1 MSLGPTELVIILVII
16 LVLFGAGRLP
26 TVFEALGKGLKS
38 FRDAQRE
45 DPFDNSRTRPLP
57 DRERDIAEAE
67 EVRAKQN
74 AGR

>member
-26 TVFEALGKGLKS
+26 TVFEALGKGIKS
-38 FRDAQRE
+38 FRDAQR
-45 DPFDNSRTRPLP
+45 DDSFDAPRKSIG
-57 DRERDIAEAE
+57 ERDRDVTEAE
-67 EVRAKQN
+67 EVRSKST